1 MENYCILS
9 LNAKCVTMV
18 LLCIN
23 AGLKQRH
30 TNTLTRFLVYLALP
44 DAMPN
49 LMKYASKSLPEPSL
63 LILQRKHTHVCLNKS
78 CISNQSMFL

>member
-1 MENYCILS
+1 MLEFKTAS
-9 LNAKCVTMV
+9 
-18 LLCIN
+18 
-23 AGLKQRH
+23 H

-63 LILQRKHTHVCLNKS
+63 LILQRKHTQAMHL
-78 CISNQSMFL
+78 